1 MTILES
7 TLIVLGLSANVLLLG
22 QYEGTM
28 ISRIEWKAMGLLS
41 LIVLLFETGAMLA
54 GYMLAGIPF
63 FRNSESSDLRKFCYF
78 VAALLFL
85 LIAGYMIY
93 KALRR
98 EVVQEHLR
106 SFGMKRI
113 VLEVLVVALFTFM
126 AGIGWGFIGHNIAL
140 ATGVISLATVLAA
153 LAGVWIG
160 VHEGCRFRYVLY
172 GAGGIRLAVVGVTIL
187 IRYI

>member
-1 MTILES
+1 VTILES
-7 TLIVLGLSANVLLLG
+7 TLIVLGLSANVLLIG

-28 ISRIEWKAMGLLS
+28 ISRIEWKALGLLS

-126 AGIGWGFIGHNIAL
+126 AGIGWGFIGHNIYM
-140 ATGVISLATVLAA
+140 ATGVIGCATVLAA
-153 LAGVWIG
+153 IG
-160 VHEGCRFRYVLY
+160 GIWMGYTQGCRLRYAIY
-172 GAGGIRLAVVGVTIL
+172 GTGGAMLAFVGADIL
-187 IRYI
+187 VRYL